1 MQNETKPEATR
12 LSITFSAEAHAW
24 LDKEADRRAISIGEM
39 VRRIIDEI
47 RGDYATPLRRDGR
60 TREL

>member
-12 LSITFSAEAHAW
+12 LSITFSAEAYAW

-39 VRRIIDEI
+39 VRRIVDET
-47 RGDYATPLRRDGR
+47 RGSYIVPPMRRRGGD
-60 TREL
+60 L